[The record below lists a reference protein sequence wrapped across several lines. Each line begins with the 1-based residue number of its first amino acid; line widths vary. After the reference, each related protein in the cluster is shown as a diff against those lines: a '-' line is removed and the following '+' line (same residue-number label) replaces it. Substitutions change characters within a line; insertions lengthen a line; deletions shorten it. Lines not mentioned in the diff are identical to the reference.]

1 MQSKSRFRL
10 TEATLD
16 FGDGNE
22 TPVQLVASDNDA
34 SHITLLMGANGTCK
48 SRLLSSCVD
57 LFYRVEESLGLEND
71 SRRGLRRSDPD
82 ASARHCL
89 NATIERDGNKFEI
102 GYNRIS
108 NTVACLPSRT
118 LAIANL
124 VRDRFPFVDR
134 AIDDASRYY
143 YLGVRQS
150 SNLTTTGAMDRI
162 AAEAFLGIVH
172 EKAKTATFSNWVRQL
187 FPRSQLG
194 IGFED
199 YSKDRVRKF
208 LSAPED
214 WINERYKPLEK
225 PPEFSRRAN
234 ERFAEAMN
242 EIPSI
247 IKLLDFLEYTA
258 WKHESSLGL
267 SSKRTSLTILQPEM
281 MSIDD
286 LATFGE
292 LRRALYL
299 AMALRLIGRPSL
311 KIKTGSWMDFSS
323 LSSGEQNL
331 VATGARLVG
340 YASPGSFIVI
350 DEPEV
355 SLNVAWQQRYIQ
367 LIQDTL
373 VHAPGSHVLI
383 ASHSPYL
390 VSDLKAENATIVVV
404 ERRGKDLSFKS
415 QPSKF
420 WGWGSEAILYEVLG
434 LPSASNYLFS
444 RELTSVLKLVESDSK
459 DVEPFKR
466 FLDKSAQLDL
476 PADAEPLRM
485 VIEEIRQHYQ
495 SLNS

>member
-10 TEATLD
+10 TDATLD
-16 FGDGNE
+16 FGNGNE
-22 TPVQLVASDNDA
+22 TCVQLVASDCDA

-57 LFYRVEESLGLEND
+57 LFYRVEESLASENS
-71 SRRGLRRSDPD
+71 SRRRLRRSDLD
-82 ASARHCL
+82 ASARHLL

-102 GYNRIS
+102 AYNRIT
-108 NTVACLPSRT
+108 NTAACLPSRT

-134 AIDDASRYY
+134 VIDDTSRYY

-162 AAEAFLGIVH
+162 AAEAFLHIVDD
-172 EKAKTATFSNWVRQL
+172 KAKAATFSNWIRQL
-187 FPRSQLG
+187 FPESELG

-199 YSKDRVRKF
+199 YSKDRVQKF
-208 LSAPED
+208 LSDPED

-225 PPEFSRRAN
+225 PPEFSKRAK
-234 ERFAEAMN
+234 EKFDEAVN

-247 IKLLDFLEYTA
+247 IQLLQFIEYTA

-267 SSKRTSLTILQPEM
+267 SSKRTSVTILQPEM
-281 MSIDD
+281 MSISD
-286 LATFGE
+286 LATLGE
-292 LRRALYL
+292 LKRSLHL
-299 AMALRLIGRPSL
+299 AMSLRLIGRPSL
-311 KIKTGSWMDFSS
+311 MIKTGSWMEFAS

-367 LIQDTL
+367 LIQDAL

-466 FLDKSAQLDL
+466 FLDKCAQLDL